1 MATVNASNIFVG
13 APDQAS
19 SGAVFSAAVGSTAPT
34 DAITALAGAFTSS
47 GYVTVDGVSL
57 SADRTVTGIRDWSG
71 KTVRTVSDETSA
83 TVSFNL
89 LELSSD
95 GAKQAF
101 GASKVTVTAAN
112 STHGAQLAI
121 TADGEMP
128 EPKAWAFNMKDGI
141 RKVRLYIPVGQVTDL
156 PDMTFTAGDAINIP
170 VTITCYPDSNGVLYQ
185 VFTDDGITTP

>member
-57 SADRTVTGIRDWSG
+57 SADRTTTGIRDWSG

-83 TVSFNL
+83 TVTFNL
-89 LELSSD
+89 LELSSE

-101 GASKVTVTAAN
+101 GDSKVTVTAATA
-112 STHGAQLAI
+112 SHGAQLAI

-128 EPKAWAFNMKDGI
+128 EAKAWAFNMKDGV
-141 RKVRLYIPVGQVTDL
+141 RKVRLYVPNGQVTDL

-185 VFTDDGITTP
+185 VFTDDGITL

>member
-19 SGAVFSAAVGSTAPT
+19 SGAVFTAAVGSTAPT
-34 DAITALAGAFTSS
+34 DAVTALAGAFTSS

-71 KTVRTVSDETSA
+71 KVVRTVSDETTA

-101 GASKVTVTAAN
+101 GANAVTVTAATA
-112 STHGAQLAI
+112 SHGAQLAI
-121 TADGEMP
+121 SVDGTMP

-141 RKVRLYIPVGQVTDL
+141 RKSRLYIPNGQVTDV
-156 PDMTFTAGDAINIP
+156 PDMTFTAGDAITIP
-170 VTITCYPDSNGVLYQ
+170 VTVTCYPDSNGVLYK